1 MPEILFFYCIVFDR
15 HDAHTHSHTG
25 FGYDLKTIILSPH
38 NLFTFYV
45 RNLWCIFFFVSFVR
59 RPLIFCV
66 KCWCVINK
74 CIKMKKPWKIRNE
87 PYPTFSYVLYKEWKK
102 LKTNEILNIYLKHI
116 FPFLFQFC
124 FWCDEIKTFS
134 VNISQLNAEREEG
147 KKTAHERLSHSHLSK
162 CTHSHNIFVRT

>member
-1 MPEILFFYCIVFDR
+1 MY
-15 HDAHTHSHTG
+15 
-25 FGYDLKTIILSPH
+25 
-38 NLFTFYV
+38 
-45 RNLWCIFFFVSFVR
+45 FFFVSFVR

-162 CTHSHNIFVRT
+162 CTHSHNIFVRTQIWLRIFSERTKARRLKEFASTLAPHFTT